1 MSTALPPD
9 RCGNCDALLAGPYCH
24 QCGQRDVDHLAS
36 VREFFR
42 HLAESL
48 LGYDSRLLRTARAL
62 FTRPGFLTAEYIAGR
77 RARYASPLQTYLV
90 AAALLFASGA
100 WRPIVTFDP
109 VTRDFRSGMATIGVY
124 NRLSDEDVSTIREH
138 GMSLELF
145 GERFANAT
153 TSHLSTF
160 LVLIVPVFALLIA
173 VTFLG
178 SRRPFAHHIL
188 FALHWSA
195 FYLTVLALLQLLPRR
210 LFMNPVALLVIFGW
224 PLLYFMLAVRRAYV
238 TGWPA
243 TLLRGVALF
252 LMYQVLLVVWLNLIT
267 TYTRHHL

>member
-1 MSTALPPD
+1 V
-9 RCGNCDALLAGPYCH
+9 LAGTYCH

-36 VREFFR
+36 VREFLR

-62 FTRPGFLTAEYIAGR
+62 FTRPGFLSAEYIAGR

-90 AAALLFASGA
+90 AAALLFASGY
-100 WRPIVTFDP
+100 WRPIVTFDS
-109 VTRDFRSGMATIGVY
+109 VTRNFRSGMATIGVF
-124 NRLSDEDVSTIREH
+124 NRLSDADVATIQAH

-160 LVLIVPVFALLIA
+160 LVLIVPLFALLTAI
-173 VTFLG
+173 TFLG
-178 SRRPFAHHIL
+178 GRRPFAHHLL

-195 FYLTVLALLQLLPRR
+195 FYLTVLAFLQLLPRR
-210 LFMNPVALLVIFGW
+210 LYANPLVLLVIFGW
-224 PLLYFMLAVRRAYV
+224 PLLYFVLAVRRVYL
-238 TGWPA
+238 TRWPA
-243 TLLRGVALF
+243 TVLRGVALYIT
-252 LMYQVLLVVWLNLIT
+252 YQVLLIVWLNLIT